1 MKPKYVFV
9 LLASLS
15 LLLSA
20 CGKEADYV
28 SNPSEETNHQES
40 QIQTAPETE
49 QPARENE
56 QEVPKLEEGIFIKW
70 DDIKDPL
77 FNEEIK
83 NELQQALQALVDKDE
98 ESFKQAFIDEQ
109 SAQANLDRIG
119 LNYRFDKVD
128 DFEKDKGSGRI
139 SMIVQ
144 GEWLHKGLTGEVHN
158 IYYFLQ
164 SKQGEWKLGTID

>member
-1 MKPKYVFV
+1 M
-9 LLASLS
+9 
-15 LLLSA
+15 
-20 CGKEADYV
+20 
-28 SNPSEETNHQES
+28 
-40 QIQTAPETE
+40 
-49 QPARENE
+49 
-56 QEVPKLEEGIFIKW
+56 
-70 DDIKDPL
+70 

-83 NELQQALQALVDKDE
+83 NELQQALQALLDKDK

-119 LNYRFDKVD
+119 PNYRFEKVD

-144 GEWLHKGLTGEVHN
+144 GKWLHNGQVGKVHN

-164 SKQGEWKLGTID
+164 NKQGEWKLGTID